1 MENIYRKIE
10 KELDS
15 LSEKERKEIL
25 IKLREEI
32 DRVDKEL
39 TSLLN
44 KRTLHS
50 VLIGRVKRSLGLPT
64 YSPEREKAISKR
76 ISSFAE
82 EPLRAE
88 SLLRIYER
96 IIDESRAIQ
105 REEKN
110 KGNIFK
116 VSTTK
121 MRIGLKNLF
130 SRKDFI
136 FILIFF
142 FAALGFLYYIFF
154 TPNYYN
160 KSQPIKFEITKGE
173 SLNEIVD
180 SLYQAGIIPN
190 KTNMKIA
197 AYIYGAE
204 KKIRAGRFY
213 IPDGLSYVQLL
224 DFLLYGKADY
234 LVNVKLYKGSR
245 INSMA
250 ATLKLAAFID
260 SASFVNKCS
269 DRNFLDSL
277 GIKYSSLE
285 GYLFPKT
292 YEIYERSSAKEVIK
306 IIYNGFKEFMNDT
319 LRKKAEETGLNI
331 HEILTLASIVQGET
345 NKPDE
350 MPAIAKVYL
359 NRLKRGMKLQADPT
373 VQYFQEGGWKR
384 LLYEDLRIDNPYNT
398 YIYKGLPPGP
408 INNPGKE
415 AILAVLYP
423 DKNNY
428 LFFVADGT
436 GRHKFASTYSQHLRN
451 VREYRRWLNSQKDR

>member
-1 MENIYRKIE
+1 MENIYKKIE
-10 KELDS
+10 KELDT

-25 IKLREEI
+25 GKLREEI
-32 DRVDKEL
+32 DVIDKEIAA
-39 TSLLN
+39 LLN

-64 YSPEREKAISKR
+64 YSPEREKQISKR

-121 MRIGLKNLF
+121 MRKGLKNLF
-130 SRKDFI
+130 SKKEFI

-142 FAALGFLYYIFF
+142 FVVLGFLYYIFF
-154 TPNYYN
+154 TPNYYT
-160 KSQPIKFEITKGE
+160 KSSPVKFEIAKGE
-173 SLNEIVD
+173 SLNDIVD
-180 SLYQAGIIPN
+180 SLYTEGIIPN

-197 AYIYGAE
+197 AFLYGAE

-213 IPDGLSYVQLL
+213 IPNGLSYLGLL
-224 DFLLYGKADY
+224 DLLLYGKADY

-250 ATLKLAAFID
+250 ATLRLGAFID
-260 SASFVNKCS
+260 SSAFVNLCMDK
-269 DRNFLDSL
+269 NFLDSL
-277 GIKYSSLE
+277 GIKYPTME

-292 YEIYERSSAKEVIK
+292 YEIYERSSPKEVIK
-306 IIYNGFKEFMNDT
+306 IIYNGFKEFMNDS
-319 LRKKAEETGLNI
+319 LRNRAKEMDLSI
-331 HEILTLASIVQGET
+331 HEVLTLASIVQGET
-345 NKPDE
+345 NQPDE

-359 NRLKRGMKLQADPT
+359 NRLRRGMKLQADPT
-373 VQYFQEGGWKR
+373 VQYFQEGGWRR
-384 LLYEDLRIDNPYNT
+384 LLYKDLRTENPYNT
-398 YIYKGLPPGP
+398 YLYRGLPPGP

-451 VREYRRWLNSQKDR
+451 VREYRKWLKSQKDK